1 MRLRSADQLVFVT
14 DHRRNFGDISLPT
27 QEIVTACLDLFETHL
42 DGIQAV
48 MHLPSVRDMVA
59 QMYINH
65 SAGLSLSSGAVA
77 LVLAICASMGAWEL
91 EWDFL
96 FPGSPSAM
104 RVSSFITQEA
114 LSALEHARV
123 SSQIS
128 IEAVQ
133 ATILLTFQFC
143 HFEGLSPH
151 TRLLHTSAF
160 TMAREL
166 GLHRIDALGSE
177 RSDPTQANMVEL
189 EVSRKVWWHL
199 ASTDW

>member
-1 MRLRSADQLVFVT
+1 
-14 DHRRNFGDISLPT
+14 
-27 QEIVTACLDLFETHL
+27 
-42 DGIQAV
+42 
-48 MHLPSVRDMVA
+48 MVGR
-59 QMYINH
+59 MYDNN
-65 SAGLSLSSGAVA
+65 SAGLPLNSGAIA

-91 EWDFL
+91 DWDFL
-96 FPGSPSAM
+96 FPGSPSTA
-104 RVSSFITQEA
+104 RVSAFITQEA
-114 LSALEHARV
+114 LSALEHVRV

-166 GLHRIDALGSE
+166 GLHRIDAPGSE
-177 RSDPTQANMVEL
+177 RLDAAQVNAIEL

-199 ASTDW
+199 VSTDW